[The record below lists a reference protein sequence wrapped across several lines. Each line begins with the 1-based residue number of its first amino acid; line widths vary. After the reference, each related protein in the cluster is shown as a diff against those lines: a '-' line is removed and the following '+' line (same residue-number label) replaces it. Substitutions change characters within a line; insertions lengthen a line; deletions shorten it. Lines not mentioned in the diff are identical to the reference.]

1 MVKGVSRQVVVVR
14 CPDARFF
21 DQAIFLVRDEL
32 LGGPAS
38 EQLMKDAC
46 RAADAYIRHNTQ
58 RRRLTRGRKIA
69 IGALAAAAVGALT
82 VWLLLY

>member
-14 CPDARFF
+14 CPDTRFF
-21 DQAIFLVRDEL
+21 DQAIFLVRDDL

-46 RAADAYIRHNTQ
+46 RAADAYIRQNAQ
-58 RRRLTRGRKIA
+58 KRRVTRRAKIIAGAA
-69 IGALAAAAVGALT
+69 IAAVLGALIL
-82 VWLLLY
+82 WLLRS

>member
-21 DQAIFLVRDEL
+21 DQAIFLVRDDV
-32 LGGPAS
+32 LGGPGS

-46 RAADAYIRHNTQ
+46 RAADAYIRQNAQ
-58 RRRLTRGRKIA
+58 KRRVTRRVKLA
-69 IGALAAAAVGALT
+69 IAAAAVILGGLA
-82 VWLLLY
+82 VWLLA